1 MKGSSLL
8 WWIKRLPGS
17 TSAPSKLLEKGQV
30 GEQNAPMPRE
40 PFAFGTGFPEAVF
53 ARPGVPGLLSAR
65 DARNHPLGRETK
77 RGSVSV
83 GPTSLADLEAEAPLR
98 LRQVLALLHFM
109 ELHVR
114 LVKQDRESFF
124 DESFPKSSNPHPH
137 ATTLRTPPGPTPRDG
152 SGATGTDITARG
164 AAAGGGCMQA
174 LALDERVG
182 STQDRRRCCALTR
195 GATVPE
201 GATRAPGRDSKEAA
215 PIENCC

>member
-1 MKGSSLL
+1 ML
-8 WWIKRLPGS
+8 RCPES
-17 TSAPSKLLEKGQV
+17 T
-30 GEQNAPMPRE
+30 
-40 PFAFGTGFPEAVF
+40 FAFGTGFPEAVF

-137 ATTLRTPPGPTPRDG
+137 ATSRELSLGPLL
-152 SGATGTDITARG
+152 GTVQARWGRILPQGARG
-164 AAAGGGCMQA
+164 RGGCMQA

-182 STQDRRRCCALTR
+182 STQDRRRCCAPTQ

-201 GATRAPGRDSKEAA
+201 RNHASAWPRQQTGSPH
-215 PIENCC
+215 